1 MHIVAYSFDK
11 RKNSTSRPTGAGSGT
26 ALDGVLKEPCSI
38 TSPRLMLL
46 AWHREYNYV
55 YIEEFNRYYFV
66 EDVTYLSNT
75 RVMVQL
81 QVDVLA
87 SYRPAILTTN
97 AYVIRATKAFNVQIP
112 DTFYPTLS
120 GTWQTIEQAE
130 FVPLGNPAFILGC
143 IGGGGAG
150 SITGAVT
157 YYIVS
162 ETDLANLMT
171 NVFDPERYTEE
182 LSDTVVKTFFNP
194 TQYITTCMYCPFLSA
209 SGGSDE
215 ITLGWWDTGVKG
227 TKIGPR
233 LVLDAITLSIP
244 RTDDNDDHYIN
255 YAPWSKYRLYI
266 PFVGFL
272 DIEPSQLRGN
282 ASISITSQ
290 VDTATGELM
299 CWIKGNNGRVIATA
313 RGNACATIP
322 IAQTVTSVGLNS
334 QGAMT
339 LGGMVGQAVGN
350 ALGGS
355 FGDVVSDIG
364 SALMANATQFSIN
377 GTMGTIS
384 ERFFETDIMLILDAS
399 RQVDTDL
406 LKFGSPL
413 CETRELSDLQG
424 GYVKCLDA
432 HFANTVVLDTE
443 RAEIESYLNGGVYL
457 E

>member
-11 RKNSTSRPTGAGSGT
+11 RKNSTARPTGAGSGT

-38 TSPRLMLL
+38 TNPQLMLL

-55 YIEEFNRYYFV
+55 YIEDFNRYYFV

-81 QVDVLA
+81 RVDVLA

-97 AYVIRATKAFNVQIP
+97 AYIVRASKSYNVQIP

-120 GTWQTIEQAE
+120 GTLQTVARAE
-130 FVPLGNPAFILGC
+130 FVPLGNPAFILGVV
-143 IGGGGAG
+143 GGASAG

-157 YYIVS
+157 YYVVS

-182 LSDTVVKTFFNP
+182 ISDTVVKTFFNP

-209 SGGSDE
+209 SGGSDT

-233 LVLDAITLSIP
+233 LVLEDISLTIP
-244 RTDDNDDHYIN
+244 RNNSNGKHYLN

-266 PFVGFL
+266 PFVGFI
-272 DIEPSQLRGN
+272 DIEPSQLLGYG
-282 ASISITSQ
+282 SIVITSQ

-322 IAQTVTSVGLNS
+322 IAQTITSIGLNS

-339 LGGMVGQAVGN
+339 LGGMFGQAVGN

-355 FGDVVSDIG
+355 FGDAVSDIG
-364 SALMANATQFSIN
+364 SALMANSTQFSIN
-377 GTMGTIS
+377 GTVGTIS

-399 RQVDTDL
+399 YQVATDND
-406 LKFGSPL
+406 KFGSPL
-413 CETRELSDLQG
+413 CESRELSDLQG
-424 GYVKCLDA
+424 GFVKCLYA
-432 HFANTVVLDTE
+432 RFANTVVLDSE
-443 RAEIESYLNGGVYL
+443 REEIEVYLNGGVYL